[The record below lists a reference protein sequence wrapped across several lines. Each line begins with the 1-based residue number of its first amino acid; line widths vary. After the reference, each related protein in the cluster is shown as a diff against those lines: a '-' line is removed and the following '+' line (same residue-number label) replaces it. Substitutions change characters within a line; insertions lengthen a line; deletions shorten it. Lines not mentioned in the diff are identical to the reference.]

1 MMAYSPRS
9 KLGTLLPDFPDIKD
23 LKLPP
28 NIPEDKVSTFLL
40 LKQRVDIGDPLYP
53 LCSFLA
59 LLRMRINV
67 HRN

>member
-28 NIPEDKVSTFLL
+28 NIPEDKVCRY
-40 LKQRVDIGDPLYP
+40 KY
-53 LCSFLA
+53 LC
-59 LLRMRINV
+59 
-67 HRN
+67 